1 MSYMIRLDEKSVQS
15 KKSGFQKWQLW
26 SISLENCY
34 YKTEL
39 SSIDVMIKDVKFR
52 ENTVKTELGILQ
64 KKYDSKLNELSIL
77 MEKYVL
83 N

>member
-1 MSYMIRLDEKSVQS
+1 
-15 KKSGFQKWQLW
+15 
-26 SISLENCY
+26 
-34 YKTEL
+34 
-39 SSIDVMIKDVKFR
+39 MIKDVKFR